1 MFFYIKKRYKEN
13 FFLFLI
19 ILLSVILKLKA
30 AFLIAG
36 AFNSLISGNS
46 KSFIFNIILCGVL
59 YFIYTIIL
67 TFQSWYTVYVKQKML
82 SDIRHNITEAYA
94 KHRPNDNPD
103 YTDGKLV
110 SWLTTDI
117 NRIDSEG
124 YQSFYTVVEAVLDI
138 TFSIIALFFVNWL
151 LLLAIIVLA
160 ILNLVLPKLVD
171 GKMAKAFTNLTLQ
184 QESFTA
190 NISNLFEGFSHLFSL
205 NKQSF
210 LLSKSDKEI
219 KTVSETEVSTYK
231 VVGVATFLAALGN
244 VLGQIGL
251 LIISGFFIFQK
262 WLSFGD
268 VLSVSTISANV
279 FNGVSNLTANII
291 AFKGVLPIF
300 EKHKE
305 FFKQIQEENS
315 QEEKK
320 EGNLNFNSQ
329 LTLNNVSLT
338 LDKHTI
344 LSNVSY
350 HFEKGKKYCI
360 VGPSGAGKSTLFK
373 VLNGSLSC
381 DSGTIEIDCHSL
393 ETIKGSALR
402 SQVTYVEQFPYIFNG
417 TIRENLLL
425 DNQFSDKDIS
435 KVIAKVGLE
444 KEIEAFPKG
453 LDTKIGDEEIN
464 LSGGQ
469 KQRLALARALL
480 NGSRFLLLDEST
492 SSLNK
497 QLAHTIEKELLSD
510 NSYSIISITHHL
522 SEDMIPYF
530 DDILELKEGKLTSQK
545 NIA

>member
-1 MFFYIKKRYKEN
+1 M
-13 FFLFLI
+13 
-19 ILLSVILKLKA
+19 
-30 AFLIAG
+30 
-36 AFNSLISGNS
+36 
-46 KSFIFNIILCGVL
+46 
-59 YFIYTIIL
+59 
-67 TFQSWYTVYVKQKML
+67 
-82 SDIRHNITEAYA
+82 
-94 KHRPNDNPD
+94 
-103 YTDGKLV
+103 
-110 SWLTTDI
+110 
-117 NRIDSEG
+117 
-124 YQSFYTVVEAVLDI
+124 
-138 TFSIIALFFVNWL
+138 
-151 LLLAIIVLA
+151 
-160 ILNLVLPKLVD
+160 
-171 GKMAKAFTNLTLQ
+171 
-184 QESFTA
+184 
-190 NISNLFEGFSHLFSL
+190 
-205 NKQSF
+205 
-210 LLSKSDKEI
+210 
-219 KTVSETEVSTYK
+219 
-231 VVGVATFLAALGN
+231 
-244 VLGQIGL
+244 
-251 LIISGFFIFQK
+251 
-262 WLSFGD
+262 
-268 VLSVSTISANV
+268 
-279 FNGVSNLTANII
+279 
-291 AFKGVLPIF
+291 
-300 EKHKE
+300 
-305 FFKQIQEENS
+305 
-315 QEEKK
+315 
-320 EGNLNFNSQ
+320 
-329 LTLNNVSLT
+329 
-338 LDKHTI
+338 
-344 LSNVSY
+344 
-350 HFEKGKKYCI
+350 YCS
-360 VGPSGAGKSTLFK
+360 PSGAGKSTLFK